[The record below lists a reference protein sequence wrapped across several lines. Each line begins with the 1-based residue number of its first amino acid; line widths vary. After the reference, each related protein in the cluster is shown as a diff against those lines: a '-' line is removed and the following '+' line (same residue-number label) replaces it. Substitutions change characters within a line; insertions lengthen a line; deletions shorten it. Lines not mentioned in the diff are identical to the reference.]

1 MVSALQLQTFLAE
14 ISASYTHSSTPQY
27 IQSQSHFLGHVQRSF
42 SKPAIWD
49 ITSLDQ
55 VQISNLPHFL
65 MLQINLGYQ
74 TSFSTIF
81 VNKIIYFNYYLAM
94 KKPYGLLK
102 NNFQLDPGINE
113 AVRNILAKPREQIS
127 PASNLF
133 IQRARIYSRNPFVA
147 SSLLQEI

>member
-1 MVSALQLQTFLAE
+1 
-14 ISASYTHSSTPQY
+14 
-27 IQSQSHFLGHVQRSF
+27 
-42 SKPAIWD
+42 
-49 ITSLDQ
+49 
-55 VQISNLPHFL
+55 
-65 MLQINLGYQ
+65 
-74 TSFSTIF
+74 
-81 VNKIIYFNYYLAM
+81 M